1 MSRQPLD
8 EAAIQAGLAA
18 LPAWRR
24 EGVRLIREYR
34 FPDFRRGA
42 LFLTGAAFAAEAL
55 DHHPDWSGVYD
66 RVRIELTTHSARAL
80 TPLDFALARELERLA
95 KDLGAS

>member
-66 RVRIELTTHSARAL
+66 RVRIELTTHSAQAL
-80 TPLDFALARELERLA
+80 TRLDFDLAQQFERLA
-95 KDLGAS
+95 LDLGAR